1 MVLIMVRHKNIAVLE
16 LHTELNKDNL
26 LLKAGKSDNC
36 KRTKEK
42 KKEKICLQSPD
53 NARIKDSLVR

>member
-1 MVLIMVRHKNIAVLE
+1 MVLIMVRHKNIAVSE

-42 KKEKICLQSPD
+42 KRRKSVCKAQITH
-53 NARIKDSLVR
+53 A